1 MADRSRPMQSSADE
15 SIRNSAIAPDSIDAN
30 DDEAIAANPI
40 TEPDPVLK
48 PDPAETVPEGV
59 EDRNTGSGDVV
70 SQASDRMATG
80 SNTTGGDMDANLGQ
94 AKVVGEEAVGG
105 TTPTPDQDV
114 VDEIAASVGVDIPD
128 KKPVQVSDDLERR
141 DDQRWELDPQSSE
154 DYQRHKP

>member
-1 MADRSRPMQSSADE
+1 MADRSRPMQNSTDE
-15 SIRNSAIAPDSIDAN
+15 IKNSPIPPDIVEAN
-30 DDEAIAANPI
+30 NDSAIAANPI

-70 SQASDRMATG
+70 SQVSDRMATG
-80 SNTTGGDMDANLGQ
+80 SDPTGGDVDTNLGQ

-114 VDEIAASVGVDIPD
+114 VDEIAASVGVEVPD
-128 KKPVQVSDDLERR
+128 KKPIQVSDDLERR

-154 DYQRHKP
+154 DYRQHKP